1 MTWITAFRS
10 FIWLAIGALAG
21 LLIGFGGF
29 FAGTDGARDLGSTG
43 TARIGGPFQLTS
55 HKGEVFNNAKLAGK
69 PYLVFF
75 GFTFCPDICPTTLF
89 ELTDLMAEMGP
100 AADRITPILITVDP
114 ERDTQGVLAEYMTA
128 FDPRIVAL
136 RGSTTETDAAAKAFA
151 AFYAKVP
158 TENGSYTM
166 DHTAGVYLMDA
177 AGQFAGTL
185 DMDEPRDVRLTK
197 LRQLAE
203 GSSVS
208 N

>member
-136 RGSTTETDAAAKAFA
+136 RGSATETDAAAKAFA

-166 DHTAGVYLMDA
+166 DHTAGVYLMDS

-203 GSSVS
+203 RSSVS